1 MRDEE
6 TIDTTNHERT
16 PDQLLQELA
25 ELKAEREFLVSEIKR
40 IEAEAKET
48 IHRLTFTDT
57 LTGLPNRMLF
67 HDRLTLALAAARRK
81 RRILAVLVINLDRFN
96 LINDTLGHETGDL
109 LIQAISE
116 RLSACLR
123 DCDTVA
129 RLGGDEFTVLLTEIA
144 NVQDAVLVAQRI
156 VDELSLAFTINDRE
170 LLLTTSIGISLFPS
184 DGEDSVS
191 LVKNAN
197 AALYRAKENGNT
209 YQHYAPAMN
218 ATSAE
223 RLALD
228 NSLRRALERNEL
240 MLYYQ
245 PQLDLRTGEVVGAEA
260 LIRWRH
266 PDLGLVSP
274 AKFIPLAEDTG
285 LIIPITEWVLKTAC
299 EQTMA
304 WHEEGA
310 EDLRISVNLSG
321 KHFRHR
327 NLAQTIT
334 KALDDSGLPPS
345 CLELELTE
353 TILMENQDSTIEILR
368 LLNYLGIQ
376 FSIDDFGTG
385 YSSFSYLRRFP
396 ISTVKIDQSFVR
408 DLTNCVDDAAIV
420 TAIIAM
426 AHRMR
431 LKVLAEGVETAE
443 QLAFLVEHGCDEM
456 QGYYFSRP
464 IPPEEF
470 RELLRSKRTLQLP
483 V

>member
-6 TIDTTNHERT
+6 TIHTATDQRTTE
-16 PDQLLQELA
+16 QLLRELA
-25 ELKAEREFLVSEIKR
+25 DLRAEREFLVGEIQR

-48 IHRLTFTDT
+48 IHRLTVTDA
-57 LTGLPNRMLF
+57 LTGLPNRTLF
-67 HDRLTLALAAARRK
+67 HDRLTHALAVARRK
-81 RRILAVLVINLDRFN
+81 RRHLSVLVIDLDRFA
-96 LINDTLGHETGDL
+96 LVNDTLGHEAGDK

-116 RLSACLR
+116 RLKACLR

-144 NVQDAVLVAQRI
+144 NSQDAVLVAQRI
-156 VDELSLAFTINDRE
+156 VDELSCAFTVHDRE
-170 LLLTTSIGISLFPS
+170 LLLTTSIGISVYPS

-209 YQHYAPAMN
+209 YQHYTPAMN
-218 ATSAE
+218 TASAE
-223 RLALD
+223 RLSLD
-228 NSLRRALERNEL
+228 NSLRRALERDEL

-245 PQLDLRTGEVVGAEA
+245 PQLDLKTGQVTGAEA

-299 EQTMA
+299 AQTQA
-304 WHEEGA
+304 WHMDGF
-310 EDLRISVNLSG
+310 EDMRISVNLSG
-321 KHFRHR
+321 KHFKHR
-327 NLAQTIT
+327 NLAYAIT
-334 KALDDSGLPPS
+334 HALEETGLPPS

-353 TILMENQDSTIEILR
+353 SILMENLDTTIQVLR
-368 LLNYLGIQ
+368 MLNHLGIQ

-385 YSSFSYLRRFP
+385 YSSFSYLKRFP
-396 ISTVKIDQSFVR
+396 INTVKIDQSFVR
-408 DLTNCVDDAAIV
+408 DLTASHEDAAIV

-431 LKVLAEGVETAE
+431 LKVLAEGVETPE
-443 QLAFLVEHGCDEM
+443 QLAFLTGHGCDEM
-456 QGYYFSRP
+456 QGFLFSRP

-470 RELLRSKRTLQLP
+470 RELLRAKRTLKLP
-483 V
+483 A

>member
-1 MRDEE
+1 MRDNE
-6 TIDTTNHERT
+6 TTETTNQERT
-16 PDQLLQELA
+16 PDQLLLELA
-25 ELKAEREFLVSEIKR
+25 DLRAEREFLVREIER
-40 IEAEAKET
+40 IETEAKET
-48 IHRLTFTDT
+48 IHRLTFMDT
-57 LTGLPNRMLF
+57 LTGLPNRLLF
-67 HDRLTLALAAARRK
+67 HDRLTHALAAARRK
-81 RRILAVLVINLDRFN
+81 QRHLAVLVVDLDRFN

-109 LIQAISE
+109 LIRAISE
-116 RLSACLR
+116 RLKSCLR

-144 NVQDAVLVAQRI
+144 NVEDALLVAQRI
-156 VDELSLAFTINDRE
+156 VDELSCAFTIDERE
-170 LLLTTSIGISLFPS
+170 LLLTTSIGISLYPA
-184 DGEDSVS
+184 DGEDSMA

-240 MLYYQ
+240 LLYYQ
-245 PQLDLRTGEVVGAEA
+245 PQLDLRTGNIVGAEA

-304 WHEEGA
+304 WHREGY
-310 EDLRISVNLSG
+310 DGLRISVNLSG

-327 NLAQTIT
+327 NLGHTIT
-334 KALDDSGLPPS
+334 KALEETGLPPS

-353 TILMENQDSTIEILR
+353 SILMENQDSTIEILR

-385 YSSFSYLRRFP
+385 YSSFSYLKRFP
-396 ISTVKIDQSFVR
+396 INTVKVDQSFVR
-408 DLTNCVDDAAIV
+408 DLTASPDDAAIV

-443 QLAFLVEHGCDEM
+443 QLAFLTAHACDEM
-456 QGYYFSRP
+456 QGYFFSRP
-464 IPPEEF
+464 VPPDEF
-470 RELLRSKRTLQLP
+470 RELLRARRVLELP
-483 V
+483 A